1 MALGSRNKI
10 SVNFSMASMTD
21 IVFLL
26 LIFFMITSTFVSP
39 NALKVNLPSSTG
51 KVKKEKTTVSVNILD
66 DYSYAVNMKPVELDF
81 LESAIMNELNGVDNP
96 GLILHADK
104 TVPIEYVVNVM
115 DIANKNRLALVLATR
130 PSK

>member
-1 MALGSRNKI
+1 MALSSRNKV

-39 NALKVNLPSSTG
+39 PALKVNLPSSDS
-51 KVKKEKTTVSVNILD
+51 KVKKEKTTVSVNINA
-66 DYSYAVNMKPVELDF
+66 DYSYAVNQEGVALDF
-81 LESAIMNELNGVDNP
+81 LESAIMNELQGVENP
-96 GLILHADK
+96 GIILYADK

-115 DIANKNRLALVLATR
+115 NVANKHRVALVLATS
-130 PSK
+130 PSN

>member
-115 DIANKNRLALVLATR
+115 DIANKNRLALVLATS
-130 PSK
+130 PK